1 EWKWML
7 ARARVVERDGRGG
20 AVRIVGTCADITE
33 RRRMLARLQI
43 ADRMASVGTLA
54 AGVAHE
60 INNPLA
66 YVMSNVGY
74 ALEAMRAAAKASSE
88 GRATPASVAQVIA
101 ECGGALEE
109 AESGAERV
117 RNIVRDLKIFSR
129 AEDDERTSVRL
140 DRVLQAALNLADS
153 EIRFRA
159 RLVTDLASTPP
170 VHANESRLAQVF
182 LNLLVNA
189 AQAIPEGRAGDN
201 EIFVGTRVGPTGRA
215 IVEIRDTGCG
225 IPAENRKRIFDPFFT
240 TKPVGVGTGLG
251 LAICHGI
258 VTALGGDIEVESE
271 VGRGS
276 SFRISLPA
284 ATSPEAAAPRPSPR
298 RAPRRGRILVVDDEP
313 LFCRSVERLLAPDH
327 DVVSLSDPHEAIR
340 LLQVGQRFDV
350 ILSDL
355 AMPGMSGIELHA
367 EVSRLASELGEG
379 MLFVTGGAFTASAA
393 EFLAQRPTQ
402 VLEKPLSAD
411 ALRAAVA
418 DALLRSPAQAVHR
431 TTS

>member
-1 EWKWML
+1 MTIALAFASGSTAYRELLWAGLGAAFGFAIATLICTARQRRSAAFSKAAEALRRSEERLRFALEATTEVVWDWNLEDDTMYAPRWAEAYGHPADVAPPTGRETLAYIHPDDAGPFQEQVQLASEGTRDTIEFEHRVRSGSGDWKWML
-7 ARARVVERDGRGG
+7 GRARVVERNGRGA

-33 RRRMLARLQI
+33 RKRLLARLQI

-74 ALEAMRAAAKASSE
+74 ALEAMRAAAKALSE
-88 GRATPASVAQVIA
+88 GRATLDSVAGVIA
-101 ECGGALEE
+101 ECGGALGE
-109 AESGAERV
+109 AQDGAERV
-117 RNIVRDLKIFSR
+117 RNIVRDLKVFSR

-140 DRVLQAALNLADS
+140 DRVLQAALNLADT
-153 EIRFRA
+153 EIRYRA

-189 AQAIPEGRAGDN
+189 AQAIPEGRPGDN

-225 IPAENRKRIFDPFFT
+225 IPAENRQRIFDPFFT

-271 VGRGS
+271 AG
-276 SFRISLPA
+276 
-284 ATSPEAAAPRPSPR
+284 AAPRANPGGGR
-298 RAPRRGRILVVDDEP
+298 RALV
-313 LFCRSVERLLAPDH
+313 L
-327 DVVSLSDPHEAIR
+327 
-340 LLQVGQRFDV
+340 
-350 ILSDL
+350 
-355 AMPGMSGIELHA
+355 
-367 EVSRLASELGEG
+367 
-379 MLFVTGGAFTASAA
+379 
-393 EFLAQRPTQ
+393 
-402 VLEKPLSAD
+402 
-411 ALRAAVA
+411 
-418 DALLRSPAQAVHR
+418 
-431 TTS
+431 